1 MYLKT
6 LVPETRRVLE
16 AIAKEPRIDDF
27 YLAGGTALALQ
38 IGHRESIDLDFFS
51 ATDFK
56 RDEIKTALAALGQYR
71 LINEEEG
78 TLDGSLDGVKLSFLR
93 YEYPMLF
100 PLIPFEGIHLADIR
114 DIACMKLDAVSSRGS
129 KKDFIDI
136 FFLLKQFP
144 MNELI
149 GFFEKK
155 YSHIQYNK
163 LHILKSLTY
172 FSEAEDEPF
181 PKMLVDVSWEDVKET
196 MRSETKKLVV

>member
-1 MYLKT
+1 MHTET
-6 LVPETRRVLE
+6 LAPETQRVLE
-16 AIAKEPRIDDF
+16 AVAKQLSVTDF

-38 IGHRESIDLDFFS
+38 IGHRESVDLDFFS

-56 RDEIKTALAALGQYR
+56 RETLKAALATFGRYILT
-71 LINEEEG
+71 NEEEG
-78 TLDGSLDGVKLSFLR
+78 TLDGSLDDVKISFLR

-100 PLIPFEGIHLADIR
+100 PLISFDGIHLADIR

-136 FFLLKQFP
+136 FFLLKQFSLD
-144 MNELI
+144 ELI

-155 YSHIQYNK
+155 YDRIQYNK

-172 FSEAEDEPF
+172 FSEAEDEPL
-181 PKMLVDVSWEDVKET
+181 PKMLADVSWEDVKET
-196 MRSETKKLVV
+196 MRSETKKLVA

>member
-1 MYLKT
+1 MHTET
-6 LVPETRRVLE
+6 LAPETRRVLE
-16 AIAKEPRIDDF
+16 TVAKEPRIDDF

-38 IGHRESIDLDFFS
+38 VGHRESVDLDFFS
-51 ATDFK
+51 FTDFK
-56 RDEIKTALAALGQYR
+56 RDELKIALSVCGRYMLT
-71 LINEEEG
+71 NEEEG
-78 TLDGSLDGVKLSFLR
+78 TLDGSLDDVKLSFLR

-100 PLIPFEGIHLADIR
+100 PLIPFGGIHLADIR
-114 DIACMKLDAVSSRGS
+114 DIGCMKLDAVSSRGS

-136 FFLLKQFP
+136 FFLLKQFLLE
-144 MNELI
+144 ELI

-181 PKMLVDVSWEDVKET
+181 PKMLVNVSWEDVKET

>member
-1 MYLKT
+1 MHNET
-6 LVPETRRVLE
+6 LAPETRRVLE
-16 AIAKEPRIDDF
+16 TVAQQSCIARF

-38 IGHRESIDLDFFS
+38 IGHRESVDLDFFS
-51 ATDFK
+51 AEDFK
-56 RDEIKTALAALGQYR
+56 RDELKTALAACGRYVLVS
-71 LINEEEG
+71 EEEG
-78 TLDGSLDGVKLSFLR
+78 TLDGSLDDVKLSFLR

-100 PLIPFEGIHLADIR
+100 PLIFFEGIHLADIR

-136 FFLLKQFP
+136 FFLLKQFSLE
-144 MNELI
+144 ELI

-172 FSEAEDEPF
+172 FSEAEDEPL
-181 PKMLVDVSWEDVKET
+181 PKMLTEVSWETVKEK
-196 MRSETKKLVV
+196 MREEAKKFVS